1 MNGFSASHAF
11 SDELLHNLKKLE
23 QEREQKERE
32 QKERDQKGH
41 EQPGRGQRKSE
52 RELTRNAREQ
62 RPRSIPTREA
72 PTPASRRDPSHSTR
86 QPASSPP
93 TPSHITPPRTNP
105 TRTETSHPGAH
116 PIFHS
121 PGAPRSTRTEQA
133 APQRHFLPRS
143 PQKSHTG
150 QSSRHSASTTSPASP
165 ASPAS
170 PVHASRPARSSR
182 RESSSSSEQKNAQR
196 SRRNAQVII
205 PDAPAETPHFLYPD
219 LPIAR
224 HRQEIADAL
233 REHQVIIVVGETG
246 SGKTTQLPKI
256 ALEVAGKRR
265 GRLGCTQPRRLAA
278 VAVARRIAEEVGC
291 ELGNYV
297 GYQVRFDDH
306 SSTETRLKL
315 MTDGILLA
323 ETQAD
328 RDLRQYHTIIIDEAH
343 ERSLNIDFLLGY
355 MKLLLE
361 RRPDLKLII
370 SSATMDAASFSDFF
384 QGAPV
389 INIEGRT
396 YHVDF
401 HYMPPRSDDEEIEE
415 HVVRAVTW
423 LSSYDDKGDVLVF
436 LPGEREI
443 RDCADALVAQDLPH
457 TDILPLFARLGLGE
471 QQRIFHPARG
481 RRRIVLATNVAET
494 SLTIPGIIYVI
505 DSGLARVSR
514 YLPGRQIQRLQ
525 VEPISQA
532 SARQRA
538 GRCGRVTEGVCLR
551 LYSEEDFNNREA
563 FTDPEIRRSALA
575 GVILRMADLH
585 LPPLGEFPLPDPPSP
600 RLINEGYKT
609 LREIGALDRHKELTE
624 TGRNL
629 ARLPLDPRLGRMLLE
644 AHHEQAL
651 PELLVIVAG
660 LSIMD
665 PRERPAEQAAQA
677 DQAHAQWRHEDS
689 DFLSMLQLWRAAMEW
704 SDGKGLRRNAL
715 RKWCSKNFLHFLRM
729 VEWHNL
735 VRDLEDALRDTLRWR
750 IPELPPPDQQATPE
764 RIHRSILAG
773 VPLQIGIWRPEDK
786 VYRGAGGRDFA
797 VFPGSALFRR
807 SKRADWLMGSELV
820 ETSRLWMRRAA
831 TLDPAW
837 VEQVAPQLCAH
848 HAYDPAWDRES
859 GQVFAKERVTCG
871 GLTIIDGR
879 RISYARCNPAA
890 ARDIMIRDGILA
902 QDMKHPA
909 PYLQHLADMREEVR
923 VIESKLRRR
932 DLIWCEEGVYR
943 FFDEKIPRDIC
954 SEKALLTWRRQVEAK
969 QPDALYVPRDCCVYP
984 GEDDAPAALYPDTI
998 SIAGETYSVYYCH
1011 APGEEDDGV
1020 TLGIHI
1026 DQLADFPDW
1035 LPGWGVPAHLA
1046 ERTEL
1051 LLRTL
1056 PKDLR
1061 QFIMP
1066 LAEAADDFAQ
1076 LWQDRQPDGPLDQA
1090 LAEFVRQRSGKFCNA
1105 SQFEWHKLP
1114 PELITKLW
1122 VCDDRGQ
1129 ELAFGTAA
1137 QPLREALDDYR
1148 LRRFHKKAARSF
1160 STTPMTRWD
1169 CGDLP
1174 ETVDIGSGTG
1184 YPALTDDGERV
1195 SLHLF
1200 PTADEAQHAHRFG
1213 VRRLALLRHGDFI
1226 SSLRKKLP
1234 IRSLE
1239 AKLAITT
1246 LGTAP
1251 KYNVTDTL
1259 YAAMDASLEPLPRTA
1274 EDFRAACERMR
1285 ESVYDRIAG
1294 PLSKL
1299 WELLA
1304 ATHQSLHEYILTAG
1318 QDRHAAIIAEDLQ
1331 HQWAWLTRP
1340 WFLSSVPPACTG
1352 ELPRFLRGLQE
1363 RLRRIREQ
1371 PAVRELERI
1380 ESLSAVV
1387 PALFREQWDQHPHS
1401 PVWLDMGQMVQEYR
1415 LSIFAPA
1422 LAIKGRASRK
1432 KLETLADQLHRQPR

>member
-1 MNGFSASHAF
+1 MRR
-11 SDELLHNLKKLE
+11 L
-23 QEREQKERE
+23 
-32 QKERDQKGH
+32 
-41 EQPGRGQRKSE
+41 QR
-52 RELTRNAREQ
+52 
-62 RPRSIPTREA
+62 
-72 PTPASRRDPSHSTR
+72 
-86 QPASSPP
+86 
-93 TPSHITPPRTNP
+93 
-105 TRTETSHPGAH
+105 
-116 PIFHS
+116 
-121 PGAPRSTRTEQA
+121 
-133 APQRHFLPRS
+133 
-143 PQKSHTG
+143 
-150 QSSRHSASTTSPASP
+150 PASP
-165 ASPAS
+165 QPQGHRQAPPRSA
-170 PVHASRPARSSR
+170 PVS
-182 RESSSSSEQKNAQR
+182 
-196 SRRNAQVII
+196 I
-205 PDAPAETPHFLYPD
+205 PEAPEELPSFQYPD
-219 LPIAR
+219 LPISR
-224 HRQEIADAL
+224 HRQEIAQAL

-291 ELGNYV
+291 ELGQYV
-297 GYQVRFDDH
+297 GYQVRFDDR
-306 SSTETRLKL
+306 SGADTRLKL

-370 SSATMDAASFSDFF
+370 SSATMDAAAFSDFF
-384 QGAPV
+384 RGAPV
-389 INIEGRT
+389 INVEGRT

-401 HYMPPRSDDEEIEE
+401 HYMPPRSDDEELDE
-415 HVVRAVTW
+415 HVARAVTW
-423 LSSYDDKGDVLVF
+423 LSGYDDKGDVLVF

-443 RDCADALVAQDLPH
+443 RDCADALSALDLPG

-471 QQRIFHPARG
+471 QQRIFHPTKG

-505 DSGLARVSR
+505 DSGLARISR

-525 VEPISQA
+525 IEPISQA

-538 GRCGRVTEGVCLR
+538 GRCGRVTEGVCIR
-551 LYSEEDFNNREA
+551 LYSEEDFNNRDP

-575 GVILRMADLH
+575 GVILRMADLL
-585 LPPLGEFPLPDPPSP
+585 LPQLGEFPLPDPPSP

-609 LREIGALDRHKELTE
+609 LREIGALDRHRQLTD

-644 AHHEQAL
+644 AHHEHAL
-651 PELLVIVAG
+651 PELLVIAAG
-660 LSIMD
+660 LSMMD
-665 PRERPAEQAAQA
+665 PRERPAEQATQA

-689 DFLSMLQLWRAAMEW
+689 DFLSMLQLWRAAGEF
-704 SDGKGLRRNAL
+704 SDARGLRRNAL
-715 RKWCSKNFLHFLRM
+715 RKWCAKNFLHFLRI

-735 VRDLEDALRDTLRWR
+735 VRDLEDALRDTMRWR

-764 RIHRSILAG
+764 MIHRSILAG
-773 VPLQIGIWRPEDK
+773 APLQFGVWRPEDK

-797 VFPGSALFRR
+797 IFPGSSLFRR
-807 SKRADWLMGSELV
+807 NKRADWIMGSELV
-820 ETSRLWMRRAA
+820 ETTRLWIRRAA
-831 TLDPAW
+831 VLDPAW
-837 VEQVAPQLCAH
+837 IEQIAPQLCSH
-848 HAYDPAWDRES
+848 HAYDAAWDRES

-890 ARDIMIRDGILA
+890 AHDIMIRDGILA
-902 QDMKHPA
+902 REMKHPA
-909 PYLQHLADMREEVR
+909 PYLQHLADQREEVR
-923 VIESKLRRR
+923 VIEAKLRRR

-943 FFDEKIPRDIC
+943 FFADRIPREIC
-954 SEKALLTWRRQVEAK
+954 SEKALLTWRRQVEPR
-969 QPDALYVPRDCCVYP
+969 QPDCLFVPWECCVYP
-984 GEDDAPAALYPDTI
+984 GEDQAPAELYPDELEV
-998 SIAGETYSVYYCH
+998 AGERYPVYYSH
-1011 APGEEDDGV
+1011 APGEADDGV

-1046 ERTEL
+1046 ERAEL

-1066 LAEAADDFAQ
+1066 LGETADDFADAW
-1076 LWQDRQPDGPLDQA
+1076 LGKEPDGPLDQA
-1090 LAEFVRQRSGKFCNA
+1090 LAGFVMKRSGKFCNA

-1129 ELAFGTAA
+1129 ELGFGTSA
-1137 QPLREALDDYR
+1137 QALREALEDYR
-1148 LRRFHKKAARSF
+1148 LKRFHKNAARSF
-1160 STTPMTRWD
+1160 SSSPMTRWD

-1174 ETVDIGSGTG
+1174 DTVEIGSGIG
-1184 YPALTDDGERV
+1184 YPALTDKGDRV
-1195 SLHLF
+1195 KLHIF
-1200 PTADEAQHAHRFG
+1200 PAEEEALYAHRLG

-1234 IRSLE
+1234 IRSME
-1239 AKLAITT
+1239 AKLALTT

-1251 KYNVTDTL
+1251 KNNVPDTI

-1274 EDFRAACERMR
+1274 EDFAAACERMR

-1304 ATHQSLHEYILTAG
+1304 ATEQPLREYCLTAG
-1318 QDRHAAIIAEDLQ
+1318 HDPHASVIADELQ
-1331 HQWAWLTRP
+1331 RQWAWLTHP
-1340 WFLSSVPPACTG
+1340 WFLSSASPDY
-1352 ELPRFLRGLQE
+1352 LSDFSRFLRGLQE
-1363 RLRRIREQ
+1363 RIRRIHEQ
-1371 PAVRELERI
+1371 PAARELARI
-1380 ESLSAVV
+1380 EALNAAV
-1387 PALFREQWDQHPHS
+1387 PSFFFEQWAQHLQS
-1401 PVWLDMGQMVQEYR
+1401 PAWLTFGHMVEEYR
-1415 LSIFAPA
+1415 LSLFAPS
-1422 LAIKGRASRK
+1422 LAVKGRASTK
-1432 KLETLADQLHRQPR
+1432 KLEALADGLH